1 MNYNQSETIEIK
13 RSQINF
19 APYNPKRHSRE
30 AISEQA
36 KNIKRVGILGGI
48 VWNRSTGN
56 LISGHKRIMALDTI
70 NKYDGTTEADYTVK
84 VEAVEMDVRTEKE
97 QNVYMDSPSTNTAQ
111 SLDLLAELIPQI
123 DYKNAGLT
131 EADLDIIGID
141 YVFQTEE
148 QSRIASEFESLMSQT
163 SEPKEVNRDESIN
176 RVKDMKRKIRDEAEE
191 KAKNIDAYFVVS
203 FDTSKAKESFLRRFG
218 YDKKEK
224 YIKGELFSE
233 MIERVE

>member
-1 MNYNQSETIEIK
+1 MNYNQSQTTEIK

-48 VWNRSTGN
+48 VWNRATGN
-56 LISGHKRIMALDTI
+56 LISGHKRIMALDTL
-70 NKYDGTTEADYTVK
+70 NKYGGTPETDYIVK
-84 VEAVEMDVRTEKE
+84 VEAVEMDARTEKE

-148 QSRIASEFESLMSQT
+148 QSKIASEFDELMSQT
-163 SEPKEVNRDESIN
+163 SETKEVSKDESIN
-176 RVKDMKRKIRDEAEE
+176 HIKEMKRKIRDEAEE
-191 KAKNIDAYFVVS
+191 KAKNIDAYIVVS
-203 FDTSKAKESFLRRFG
+203 FDTNKAKESFLHRFG
-218 YDKKEK
+218 YNKKEK
-224 YIKGELFSE
+224 YINGELFSE
-233 MIERVE
+233 KIERVE